1 LRETHVLLLS
11 LLLSAAEL
19 VELLLHKLGPSVV
32 LFVLV
37 ADAQAVQDLEEA
49 DDFVVGEEVNASLW
63 EQGSI
68 LALVTLVELHLVLLL
83 LADGLVAAHA

>member
-1 LRETHVLLLS
+1 MRRQFKILS
-11 LLLSAAEL
+11 KTLASLTRIYL
-19 VELLLHKLGPSVV
+19 
-32 LFVLV
+32 
-37 ADAQAVQDLEEA
+37 LEEA

-63 EQGSI
+63 EQGSV

>member
-1 LRETHVLLLS
+1 MRRQFKILS
-11 LLLSAAEL
+11 KTLASLTRIYL
-19 VELLLHKLGPSVV
+19 
-32 LFVLV
+32 
-37 ADAQAVQDLEEA
+37 LEEA